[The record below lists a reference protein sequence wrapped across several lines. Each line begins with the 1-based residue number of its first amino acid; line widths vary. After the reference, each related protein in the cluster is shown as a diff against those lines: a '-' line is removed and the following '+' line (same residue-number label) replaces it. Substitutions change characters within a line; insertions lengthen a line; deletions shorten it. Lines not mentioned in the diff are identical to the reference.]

1 MSTLI
6 EELKN
11 EHQAI
16 LAVLGKTR
24 DLGISSRAGQETL
37 LSARDLLLAHM
48 RKEDERYYSELR
60 RAAEGSKE
68 LKLLLDYF
76 VTDMEEVSKKA
87 MRLFE
92 AYAQGGDDAVFA
104 GEIKLLYLTLK
115 DRIRTEEETLF
126 RKFPERAEEAGDG
139 ETTGGG

>member
-104 GEIKLLYLTLK
+104 GEK